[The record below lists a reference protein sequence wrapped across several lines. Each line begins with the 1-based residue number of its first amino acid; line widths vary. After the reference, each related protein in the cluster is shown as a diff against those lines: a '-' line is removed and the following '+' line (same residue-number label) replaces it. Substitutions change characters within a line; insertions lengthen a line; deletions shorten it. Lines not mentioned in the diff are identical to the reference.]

1 MWVNDIQ
8 TSVFS
13 RIQSRTTAQFK
24 KRFPDIFFTKSARL
38 NKDATFPTIYVKKLQ
53 GAERGQTLEGT
64 SINATL
70 SSFQIEVTDNGEN
83 DSVANEIAWFICGV
97 MKSMRYQMMGEPI
110 TEETDQTFRV
120 IARYQRIVGFNDIL

>member
-8 TSVFS
+8 TAVFS

-38 NKDATFPTIYVKKLQ
+38 NKDASFPTIYVKKLQ

-97 MKSMRYQMMGEPI
+97 MKSMRYQMVGEPI

>member
-8 TSVFS
+8 TAVFS

-24 KRFPDIFFTKSARL
+24 KRFPNIFFTKSARV
-38 NKDATFPTIYVKKLQ
+38 NKDASFPTIYVKKLQ

-97 MKSMRYQMMGEPI
+97 MKSMRYQMVGEPI

>member
-8 TSVFS
+8 TAVFS
-13 RIQSRTTAQFK
+13 RIQSRTTAQFR
-24 KRFPDIFFTKSARL
+24 KRFPNIFFTKSARVS
-38 NKDATFPTIYVKKLQ
+38 KDPSFPTIYVQKMQ
-53 GAERGQTLEGT
+53 GAERGQDLEGT
-64 SINATL
+64 SINAVL

-110 TEETDQTFRV
+110 TDETDSTFRV
-120 IARYQRIVGFNDIL
+120 IARYQRIVGFGDEL

>member
-8 TSVFS
+8 TAVFS

-24 KRFPDIFFTKSARL
+24 KRFPDIFFTKSARV
-38 NKDATFPTIYVKKLQ
+38 NKDASFPTIYVKKLQ

-70 SSFQIEVTDNGEN
+70 SSFQIEVTDNREN

-97 MKSMRYQMMGEPI
+97 MKSMRYQMVGEPI